1 MRKMNIWKWVLAV
14 CFVLTVGTEADAQ
27 DWKSILGGVVNAVT
41 DGNTSLTGKKSVE
54 GTWTYAGPD
63 CKFTS
68 DNLLAKAGGEVASKK
83 IEGEM
88 GDILSKLGFT
98 EGCTFTFNS
107 DGTYSSVANG
117 RTINGT
123 YTYDPE
129 TNDLQM
135 KTRLGLKFNA
145 TVSWPLTGNNM
156 SLLFNA
162 DKLMTL
168 AQTIGNA
175 VGKSST
181 TLSSVNSLLGQ
192 YDGLQLG
199 MELQKQ

>member
-1 MRKMNIWKWVLAV
+1 
-14 CFVLTVGTEADAQ
+14 
-27 DWKSILGGVVNAVT
+27 
-41 DGNTSLTGKKSVE
+41 
-54 GTWTYAGPD
+54 
-63 CKFTS
+63 
-68 DNLLAKAGGEVASKK
+68 
-83 IEGEM
+83 
-88 GDILSKLGFT
+88 
-98 EGCTFTFNS
+98 
-107 DGTYSSVANG
+107 
-117 RTINGT
+117 
-123 YTYDPE
+123 
-129 TNDLQM
+129 M

>member
-1 MRKMNIWKWVLAV
+1 M
-14 CFVLTVGTEADAQ
+14 
-27 DWKSILGGVVNAVT
+27 
-41 DGNTSLTGKKSVE
+41 
-54 GTWTYAGPD
+54 
-63 CKFTS
+63 
-68 DNLLAKAGGEVASKK
+68 ASKK

-117 RTINGT
+117 RTTNGT

>member
-1 MRKMNIWKWVLAV
+1 M
-14 CFVLTVGTEADAQ
+14 
-27 DWKSILGGVVNAVT
+27 
-41 DGNTSLTGKKSVE
+41 
-54 GTWTYAGPD
+54 
-63 CKFTS
+63 
-68 DNLLAKAGGEVASKK
+68 KA
-83 IEGEM
+83 
-88 GDILSKLGFT
+88 
-98 EGCTFTFNS
+98 
-107 DGTYSSVANG
+107 
-117 RTINGT
+117 
-123 YTYDPE
+123 
-129 TNDLQM
+129 
-135 KTRLGLKFNA
+135 RLGLKFNA
-145 TVSWPLTGNNM
+145 TVSWSLTGNNM